1 MHSVSEAYEADVMR
15 ERSIP
20 HTLTHAACFVKE
32 HDSNY
37 LAHSGCEADVMRE
50 RSVTMPHAAG
60 FVKERGDSSQVS
72 LMRERSMPHAAGFVK
87 EESTGEDDWQ
97 RECGYSGYRCE
108 DMSRSES
115 MHMPSIPSMPC
126 ALKNMPLPYAHS
138 GAPLHELTEH
148 VPSPYKRRRLGE
160 DGEA

>member
-20 HTLTHAACFVKE
+20 HTLTHAAGFVKE

-60 FVKERGDSSQVS
+60 FVKE
-72 LMRERSMPHAAGFVK
+72 
-87 EESTGEDDWQ
+87 ESTGEDDWQ

-108 DMSRSES
+108 DMSRSEG
-115 MHMPSIPSMPC
+115 MPSIPSMPC

-138 GAPLHELTEH
+138 GAPVYELTEH

-160 DGEA
+160 DEEA